1 MTQYLHLLTNSGI
14 GLPTDLWLGSSP
26 EIGPQNA
33 NQWSLGYTKTFSRG
47 VDFTVEGFHK
57 KMEGLLDFKDGVT
70 FFMNTGSTNEKVTTG
85 DGLAK
90 GVEMM
95 LQKQVGKTQ
104 GWISYTWSKSD
115 RIFQEINNG
124 EPFPFIFDRRH
135 DFSALINQQVGKRW
149 NFSAT
154 WIYLTG
160 RAVTL
165 PVSTFVENL
174 VIPGDRIGN
183 NADLVE
189 YSTRNAYRFKPYHRL
204 DISAN
209 YEKTTAWGGHRFSVS
224 VYNLYNRQNTFF
236 LSQDPGAAS
245 DGSIQLIDNPLF
257 PLIPGFSY
265 GIFF

>member
-70 FFMNTGSTNEKVTTG
+70 FFMNTGSISEKVTTG

-165 PVSTFVENL
+165 PISTFVENVL
-174 VIPGDRIGN
+174 IPGDRIGN
-183 NADLVE
+183 VADLVE

-209 YEKTTAWGGHRFSVS
+209 YEKTTTWGGHRFSVS